1 MSRPVVYADWQVCLD
16 LFMPTDTVVPHRW
29 SAADIV
35 GEALPALSFLCYT
48 RYDQSVDLLSDI
60 ADTEE
65 TSGQTCGTFSE
76 IGPRHTARKKAKRV
90 FFKLRKSYKL
100 RSAQRKPK

>member
-1 MSRPVVYADWQVCLD
+1 MSRSGVYADWQVCLD
-16 LFMPTDTVVPHRW
+16 LFMPTDTVIPRRW

-48 RYDQSVDLLSDI
+48 RYDQSIDLLSDI
-60 ADTEE
+60 ADT
-65 TSGQTCGTFSE
+65 TGISGQPRGTFSE
-76 IGPRHTARKKAKRV
+76 IGPKHTIRKKAKRV

-100 RSAQRKPK
+100 RSAQRKLK